1 MAAGVSRS
9 PENREKRAPPN
20 GSRQPLASPPRYNG
34 GMLNMMDATEM
45 TRSMREDLVDAGF
58 QEMKTAAE
66 VDRILANREGS
77 VLVFVN
83 SVCGCAAG
91 SARPGVIAAVAGV
104 GNPPKLT
111 TVFAGQDREATAR
124 AREYFRE
131 FAPSSPSIVL
141 LKNGA
146 PAWILER
153 RQIEGR
159 SSEHVAGEVRRALG
173 AAQ

>member
-1 MAAGVSRS
+1 
-9 PENREKRAPPN
+9 
-20 GSRQPLASPPRYNG
+20 
-34 GMLNMMDATEM
+34 MLKMMDAAEM
-45 TRSMREDLVDAGF
+45 TRSMREDLVEAGF
-58 QEMKTAAE
+58 QEMKTADE
-66 VDRILANREGS
+66 VDRVLAERHGA

-91 SARPGVIAAVAGV
+91 SARPGVIAAVAGIDD
-104 GNPPKLT
+104 PPKLT

-131 FAPSSPSIVL
+131 FAPSSPSVVL
-141 LKNGA
+141 LKDGA

-159 SSEHVAGEVRRALG
+159 SPEHVAGEVRRALG